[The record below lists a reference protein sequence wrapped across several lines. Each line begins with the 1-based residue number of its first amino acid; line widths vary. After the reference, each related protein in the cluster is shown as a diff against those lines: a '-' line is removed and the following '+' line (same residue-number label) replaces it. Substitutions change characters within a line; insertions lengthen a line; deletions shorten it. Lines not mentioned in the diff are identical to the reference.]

1 EAEVGRVVVRAEGEG
16 VAGQS
21 VGRGLRRPARTGV
34 QHHGHADIFADV
46 TSPAPAGRETGSF
59 PMLPPD
65 FRFGTST
72 ASYQIEGAVDEDGR
86 GPSIWDTFT
95 AEPGRISDG
104 SSGRVACDHYHRLD
118 E

>member
-1 EAEVGRVVVRAEGEG
+1 GERVPR
-16 VAGQS
+16 QS
-21 VGRGLRRPARTGV
+21 VARGLRRPERTGV

-46 TSPAPAGRETGSF
+46 TSPDRAAGESGTF

-72 ASYQIEGAVDEDGR
+72 ASYQIEGAADEDGK
-86 GPSIWDTFT
+86 GPSIWDTFA

-104 SSGRVACDHYHRLD
+104 SNGRVACDHYH
-118 E
+118 